1 MLVPANPT
9 RARTRQL
16 DRMLS
21 KPAKLVLILGV
32 LLAVVLVGEVG
43 IRSWMNHCG
52 QEQVDVW
59 RLDDG
64 EVMWAVAPNQR
75 VLKQAEGI
83 CPFAEQRYLIV
94 TNTDGFRDAPFEA
107 ARPGAMRIFS
117 MGDSETWGDGV
128 ATGETYSA
136 LLEDALR
143 RERGDV
149 DVMNLGVQGYDTL
162 RELIQYRTYARRF
175 PPSAVILAIDPND
188 FAPPYPLARLAPGEF
203 EYYRS
208 GIWMMGKAL
217 FEVALG
223 DFEGDWSRS
232 IEALRAMRAEMQ
244 APVYLLLLDHLNARM
259 FRELED
265 WEASSDD
272 VHLVDCSGRVNGN
285 GSRFARMGHLNVEGH
300 RLVAE
305 CLEPVLLGTLP
316 NGGPAR
322 GSSNG
327 GPGAH

>member
-1 MLVPANPT
+1 MPP
-9 RARTRQL
+9 
-16 DRMLS
+16 
-21 KPAKLVLILGV
+21 KPAKLVRTLGA
-32 LLAVVLVGEVG
+32 LLALVLVGEIA
-43 IRSWMNHCG
+43 IRSWMDHCG

-75 VLKQAEGI
+75 VVKQAEGI

-94 TNTDGFRDAPFEA
+94 TNEDGFRDAPFGSA
-107 ARPGAMRIFS
+107 GPGTMRIFS

-136 LLEDALR
+136 LLEEALR
-143 RERGDV
+143 AQRVDV

-162 RELIQYRTYARRF
+162 RELIQYRTYSPRF

-223 DFEGDWSRS
+223 DFEGDWSQS
-232 IEALRAMRAEMQ
+232 IEALRAMRTEMQ
-244 APVYLLLLDHLNARM
+244 APIYLLLLDELNGQM
-259 FRELED
+259 LQELED

-272 VHLVDCSGRVNGN
+272 VHLVDCSRRVNAN

-305 CLEPVLLGTLP
+305 CLQPVLLGTLS
-316 NGGPAR
+316 NGGPPH

-327 GPGAH
+327 RPKAH